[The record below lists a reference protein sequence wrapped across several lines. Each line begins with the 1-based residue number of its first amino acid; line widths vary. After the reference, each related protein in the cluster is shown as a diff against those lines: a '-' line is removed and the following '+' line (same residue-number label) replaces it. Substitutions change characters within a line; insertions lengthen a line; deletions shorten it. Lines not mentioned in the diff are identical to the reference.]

1 MPFQA
6 GALDIMRLYSRLAT
20 SQGVEVGQIRR
31 MVRSFQNVVNYRYW
45 RTRTLSES
53 EPRTAEAHQ
62 KLFEGE
68 DLFKQNELTRARTML
83 VEGLERLDEVLARYE
98 DLITE
103 DLTVEEALWAL
114 LLVKKID
121 ELRERAPADDLPL
134 SGLWNRHL
142 KDKVPTLQFDFN
154 RRFGGL

>member
-1 MPFQA
+1 M
-6 GALDIMRLYSRLAT
+6 
-20 SQGVEVGQIRR
+20 GQIRR

-53 EPRTAEAHQ
+53 EPKTAEAHQ

-68 DLFKQNELTRARTML
+68 ELFKTNELTQARKLL
-83 VEGLERLDEVLARYE
+83 VEGLDRLDEVLSRYE

-103 DLTVEEALWAL
+103 DLTVEEALWGL

-121 ELRERAPADDLPL
+121 ELLERPPADDLPL

-142 KDKVPTLQFDFN
+142 NDKVPTMQFNFN